1 MKKDNFFKQKNKL
14 LDPYI
19 IAEIGVNHECSISN
33 AKKLIKQAKEGGAQA
48 VKFQSYKADSL
59 SSKNA
64 KAYWDLKKEK
74 SKSQFNLFKKYDK
87 FNKNDYIKLYEY
99 SKKIG
104 IIFSSTP
111 FDTFAVDYL
120 NKLVSFFKIASAD
133 ITNLPLIEHIASK
146 KKPIILSTGASNVK
160 EIETAVKLIKKKGVN
175 DICLMHC
182 ILNYPTKKDNANL
195 LMISHLKKKFPEIV
209 IGYSDHTKPDKN
221 MSCLTTAY
229 LLGARVIE
237 KHFTNNKK
245 KKGNDHYHSMDKF
258 DLKRFFK
265 NINHLKKLL
274 GNSSEKK
281 PIKSELISRK
291 NARRS
296 IVATKFL
303 KKGMKIRES
312 DIICKRPG
320 TGISPYLFKKI
331 IGKKTARAI
340 KEDQILKNSDI
351 K

>member
-1 MKKDNFFKQKNKL
+1 MKKNNFFKQKSKS

-19 IAEIGVNHECSISN
+19 IAEIGVNHECSMHN
-33 AKKLIKQAKEGGAQA
+33 AKKLIKLAKEGGAQA
-48 VKFQSYKADSL
+48 VKFQSYKAENL

-64 KAYWDLKKEK
+64 KAYWDIKKEK

-87 FNKNDYIKLYEY
+87 FNKDEFIKLHEY

-104 IIFSSTP
+104 ITFLSTP
-111 FDTFAVDYL
+111 FDVYAIDYL
-120 NKLVSFFKIASAD
+120 NRLVPFFKIASAD
-133 ITNLPLIEHIASK
+133 ITNLPLIEHVASK
-146 KKPIILSTGASNVK
+146 KKPIILSTGASNIK
-160 EIETAVKLIKKKGVN
+160 EIECAVTLIKKKGVN

-195 LMISHLKKKFPEIV
+195 LMISHLKRKFPEIA

-221 MSCLTTAY
+221 MSSLTTAY

-245 KKGNDHYHSMDKF
+245 QKGNDHYHSMDKS

-265 NINHLKKLL
+265 NINDLKKLL
-274 GNSSEKK
+274 GNSSDKK
-281 PIKSELISRK
+281 PIKSEIISRK

-296 IVATKFL
+296 VVAARFL
-303 KKGMKIRES
+303 KKGEKITDS

-320 TGISPYLFKKI
+320 TGISPYHYKKI